1 MSQNEITVYERVGGE
16 DTFRQLVDIFYAK
29 VEADEILRSI
39 FPDDL
44 EPGKKWQFLFL
55 SQYWGGPTTYSAE
68 RGHPR
73 LRMRHGPYPIT
84 PDMRNRWLQYMLEA
98 VDEVGIQDPDRA
110 IMREYFQRAA
120 SAMINRFEPPSSS

>member
-16 DTFRQLVDIFYAK
+16 TTFRQLVDIFYAK

-39 FPDDL
+39 FPEDL

-55 SQYWGGPTTYSAE
+55 SQYWGGPTTYATQ

-84 PDMRNRWLQYMLEA
+84 LDMRNRWLQYMLEA
-98 VDEVGIQDPDRA
+98 VDEVGIEDPDRA
-110 IMREYFQRAA
+110 LMREYFQRAA
-120 SAMINRFEPPSSS
+120 DAMINRFEPPSQT